1 MLAQVRQDEVGGDGR
16 DLVQARLAEL
26 ALHIVFRRESVPA
39 VGLQA
44 RIGRLP
50 RCVGRQQLRHVR
62 LSTAGLSRV
71 KEARCFVAH
80 QVCRPHIGVRLRN
93 WELDALV
100 LSDRAIED
108 DALVRV
114 RARLVDKP
122 VAIADALRGDQNA
135 LGVHAIEYISEA
147 LALFPYQ
154 IFGGNL
160 QVVKKDFVGLV
171 IDHVADGADRQ
182 PLAHTLTDI
191 DQEDR

>member
-1 MLAQVRQDEVGGDGR
+1 M
-16 DLVQARLAEL
+16 
-26 ALHIVFRRESVPA
+26 
-39 VGLQA
+39 GLQA

-122 VAIADALRGDQNA
+122 VAIADALGCDKNA
-135 LGVHAIEYISEA
+135 LGVHAIQNVMEA
-147 LALFPYQ
+147 LAFFTNQVP
-154 IFGGNL
+154 GGYL
-160 QVVKKDFVGLV
+160 DVVEKNFVRLV
-171 IDHVADGADRQ
+171 IDHVADWPHCQ
-182 PLAHTLTDI
+182 SLPYTLTYI
-191 DQEDR
+191 YQEER